1 MKILTVLFFLFCG
14 AYYTASAHTKSE
26 FLLKEY
32 EQEGDK
38 SFQFFYYY
46 SETEAMVKAIIPNHD
61 NTWFGYF
68 DDDLWKKIKEERKL
82 ALLKEIGKKLEGFK
96 PEKLADYKIQQ
107 KNWDTV
113 AKEYNVISELFLHQS
128 TFTDIEGYVNWICY
142 TPGVMEAWPML
153 AKANQKKPNV
163 KLGDSFSSSEKIGFS
178 HLFFLQL
185 TKMKKDER
193 CTLYINLINR
203 FNTQEK

>member
-96 PEKLADYKIQQ
+96 PEKLADYKIQR

-113 AKEYNVISELFLHQS
+113 
-128 TFTDIEGYVNWICY
+128 
-142 TPGVMEAWPML
+142 PGVMEAWPML